1 MGKRLTSSGIEKSPK
16 ASLHRSVFCRKFRR
30 LPRPRWNMRLFPIV
44 SKSMDFSVHSRIAA
58 PRASK
63 RLFVFGGVGLLIIA
77 VVLLAYFGTEIR
89 ANERKAPKG
98 PSAVPVAVAQ
108 VAQEMVP
115 VRLRTIGNVEA
126 FATVSVKARVDG
138 QIVEVGF
145 KEGEEVRKGQTLF
158 KIDPRPYEAALRQAE
173 ANALRD
179 AAARDQARSQERR
192 YQELLDKN
200 FVSKEA
206 YAQIR
211 TNAAIA
217 EATAGASRAALDS
230 AKLNLEYCT
239 IRAPIEGYAGKIQI
253 QMGNL
258 VRANDANPLVVVN
271 QVHPIYVN
279 FAVPE
284 QRLAE
289 VREYMASGPLTVQ
302 TLTPGSDQADATGVL
317 IFVDNAVDPST
328 GTIRL
333 RARFPNKENIL
344 WPGQFINVSVRL
356 FEQADAIV
364 IPSQAVQTGPEGQ
377 YVYVVGQDMV
387 ADVRKIT
394 VQRTEGESAIV
405 AGGLAKGERVVTH
418 GQLRLGP
425 KMRVQIAKPAAE
437 TS

>member
-1 MGKRLTSSGIEKSPK
+1 MNSSLPSRFATRAP
-16 ASLHRSVFCRKFRR
+16 RR
-30 LPRPRWNMRLFPIV
+30 LFL
-44 SKSMDFSVHSRIAA
+44 
-58 PRASK
+58 
-63 RLFVFGGVGLLIIA
+63 FGGVGLL
-77 VVLLAYFGTEIR
+77 VVAALLFAYFGTEIR
-89 ANERKAPKG
+89 ANERKGPKG
-98 PSAVPVAVAQ
+98 PPAVPVSIAP

-115 VRLRTIGNVEA
+115 LRLQAIGNVEA
-126 FATVSVKARVDG
+126 YATVSLRARVDG
-138 QIVEVGF
+138 QIVEAGF
-145 KEGEEVRKGQTLF
+145 KEGAQVRKGQMLF

-192 YQELLDKN
+192 YQELLEKN

-211 TNAAIA
+211 TNAATA
-217 EATAGASRAALDS
+217 EATAGASQAALDN
-230 AKLNLEYCT
+230 AKLNIEYCT
-239 IRAPIEGYAGKIQI
+239 VLAPIEGYAGKIQI
-253 QMGNL
+253 QIGNL
-258 VRANDANPLVVVN
+258 VRANDVNSLVVIN
-271 QVHPIYVN
+271 QVQPIYVN

-289 VREYMASGPLTVQ
+289 VREYMASGPLAVQ
-302 TLTPGSDQADATGVL
+302 ALAPGSDQTTAAGTL

-333 RARFPNKENIL
+333 RARFPNKENAL
-344 WPGQFINVSVRL
+344 WPGQFVNVSVRL

-364 IPSQAVQTGPEGQ
+364 IPSQAVQTGPQGQ

-387 ADVRKIT
+387 AQVRRIT
-394 VQRTEGESAIV
+394 VQRTEGERAIV
-405 AGGLAKGERVVTH
+405 ATGLAKGEQVVTR

-425 KMRVQIAKPAAE
+425 KTRVQIGKSAAE